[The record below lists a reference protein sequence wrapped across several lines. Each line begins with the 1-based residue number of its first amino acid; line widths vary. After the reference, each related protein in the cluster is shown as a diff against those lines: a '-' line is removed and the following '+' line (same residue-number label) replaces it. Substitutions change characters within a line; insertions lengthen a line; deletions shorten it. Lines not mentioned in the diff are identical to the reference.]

1 MPDKKV
7 LDDFLAMVLS
17 GRHDQAIADFYAEDC
32 NHAGGATWATSGAGR
47 EPGGDAREKATL
59 RTMARVQEHKVRTTV
74 VPPVFVSGD
83 HVVIH
88 WIFEFVRADGQ
99 VVRIE
104 ELAQQRWAG
113 NKMAEERCSTTIR
126 QANGPPISA

>member
-17 GRHDQAIADFYAEDC
+17 GRHDQAIAEFYAEDC
-32 NHAGGATWATSGAGR
+32 TMQENLGEIRRGR
-47 EPGGDAREKATL
+47 DAAVAREKATL
-59 RTMARVQEHKVRTTV
+59 ARFKEVRTTV
-74 VPPVFVSGD
+74 VPPVFVAGD

-88 WIFEFVRADGQ
+88 WIFEFVRMDGA

-113 NKMAEERCSTTIR
+113 NKMAEERFYYDPR
-126 QANGPPISA
+126 QMAGMAP

>member
-7 LDDFLAMVLS
+7 LDDFLAMVVS
-17 GRHDQAIADFYAEDC
+17 GRHDEAIAEFYAEDC
-32 NHAGGATWATSGAGR
+32 TMQENLGEIRRDRAPAV
-47 EPGGDAREKATL
+47 ARETATL
-59 RTMARVQEHKVRTTV
+59 ALFQEVRTTV
-74 VPPVFVSGD
+74 VPPVFVAGD

-88 WIFEFVRADGQ
+88 WIFEFVRPDGG

-113 NKMAEERCSTTIR
+113 NKMAEERFYYDPAQMAAMR
-126 QANGPPISA
+126 AP

>member
-17 GRHDQAIADFYAEDC
+17 GRHDQAIAEFYAEDC
-32 NHAGGATWATSGAGR
+32 TMQENLGEIRRGR
-47 EPGGDAREKATL
+47 EAAVAREKATL
-59 RTMARVQEHKVRTTV
+59 ARFKEVRTTC
-74 VPPVFVSGD
+74 VPPVLVSGD

-88 WIFEFVRADGQ
+88 WIFEFVKADGA

-113 NKMAEERCSTTIR
+113 NKMAQERFYYDPR
-126 QANGPPISA
+126 QMAGMAP